1 MDHLLQRYHRLGYTQ
16 DEMRVSLAVKHSIV
30 VSVRQL
36 KRHLSRLRLFRRKH
50 HTDIAEVT
58 VFIMNE
64 LRTCAQQLG
73 YRMMHLRCLNAGLV
87 VSRDTVRHLLGLL
100 DPRGVE
106 LRRKGRIVRRR
117 YLSKGAN
124 FVWHLD
130 SYDKLKPY
138 GICIN
143 GCIDGFSRNVIWLE
157 AYHTSSDA
165 KLIAG
170 YFMQSVKRL
179 GGCPMRIRG
188 DMGTEN
194 SNVALLQQFM
204 RRDGLDRWAGESS
217 FLYGKSTAN
226 QRIESFW
233 SILRKQHCQF
243 WISRFKVLKEE
254 GDFTG
259 TYLDKALIRFCFLQ
273 LIQVVKYKPVSI
285 ILYLSIPKALFTARV
300 FQKRSRPHEFT
311 LCRRLH
317 TEALQATASEG
328 PTWRLERDSNPRP
341 SV

>member
-1 MDHLLQRYHRLGYTQ
+1 MNFCQHQQTTDNLLKKYHRLGYTQ
-16 DEMRVSLAVKHSIV
+16 NEMQVSLAVKHGIAISE
-30 VSVRQL
+30 
-36 KRHLSRLRLFRRKH
+36 RHLRRHLNRLRLFRRKD
-50 HTDIAEVT
+50 HTDVAEVS
-58 VFIMNE
+58 VFVMNE
-64 LRTCAQQLG
+64 LRTCGQQLG
-73 YRMMHLRCLNAGLV
+73 YRMMHLKCVNAGLV
-87 VSRDTVRHLLGLL
+87 VSRETVRHLLGVL
-100 DPRGVE
+100 DPRGIE
-106 LRRKGRIVRRR
+106 LRRKGRIVRRC

-157 AYHTSSDA
+157 AYRTSSDA

-170 YFMQSVKRL
+170 YFMQSVRRL
-179 GGCPMRIRG
+179 GGCPMRIRA

-194 SNVALLQQFM
+194 CHVALLQQFM
-204 RRDGLDRWAGESS
+204 RRDGSDSWAGEGS

-243 WISRFKVLKEE
+243 WISRFQHLKEE

-259 TYLDKALIRFCFLQ
+259 TYIDKELIRFCFLQ
-273 LIQVVKYKPVSI
+273 LIQVVNYKLNCIHHKTVI
-285 ILYLSIPKALFTARV
+285 ITPLACNNASVPYACFMEVRCCRLL
-300 FQKRSRPHEFT
+300 PH
-311 LCRRLH
+311 
-317 TEALQATASEG
+317 
-328 PTWRLERDSNPRP
+328 
-341 SV
+341 